1 MLCTLYFTEAISD
14 SVHRTAVYCIVFLKS
29 YVLIL
34 HVFVFK
40 LMGNP
45 TVINERN
52 GCFGYPVFL
61 SIGIK
66 LFVPN

>member
-1 MLCTLYFTEAISD
+1 MPCTLYFTEAVSN
-14 SVHRTAVYCIVFLKS
+14 SVHWTEVYCIVFLKS

-45 TVINERN
+45 TIVNERN

-61 SIGIK
+61 SIDIK